1 MFDYQAGE
9 KYKLTL
15 IMVGVAGL
23 IAGMFFTLLLMPT
36 PDAAAAKQARA
47 AARMTRAN
55 MDPDVV
61 GSRGG
66 GNAYTQGQAMAGA
79 AIANGTGAGS
89 GPMPAAADMVDRFKA
104 QELMQSFLPLVWD
117 LNARTALSNQEEA
130 IKWMTPD
137 CAAAYR
143 ANVWTP
149 DMANKIT
156 SSGLQSQF
164 TIKDIQV
171 SQNLSDGSVVAT
183 VHGNQILVAPAG
195 TKQKE
200 VNLEYMLKQT
210 PEGIRVAGIS
220 EATAH

>member
-1 MFDYQAGE
+1 
-9 KYKLTL
+9 
-15 IMVGVAGL
+15 
-23 IAGMFFTLLLMPT
+23 LMPT

-79 AIANGTGAGS
+79 AVANGTGAGAGS
-89 GPMPAAADMVDRFKA
+89 APMPAAADMVDRFKA
-104 QELMQSFLPLVWD
+104 QELMVQNFLPLVWD
-117 LNARTALSNQEEA
+117 LNAQTALANQEEA

-143 ANVWTP
+143 SNVWTP
-149 DMANKIT
+149 DMASKIT
-156 SSGLQSQF
+156 ASGLRSSF
-164 TIKDIQV
+164 SIKDIQI

-183 VHGNQILVAPAG
+183 VRGNQLLVAPAG
-195 TKQKE
+195 NKQKE